1 MAYGI
6 QFPETRA
13 PCIGSLESWPQD
25 TREIPREKLLSPTVP
40 APEGLPD
47 GSVIKNLPL
56 NAETRVRSLVWEDPL
71 EKKIATHLSI
81 LAWRISWA
89 EEPGGAQSTVSQR
102 VRHDSVTECTHTSFR
117 GITQIQ

>member
-1 MAYGI
+1 MGSSVAAGELSVVAHGI

-25 TREIPREKLLSPTVP
+25 TREIPRENSLSPMVP
-40 APEGLPD
+40 ASEGLPG
-47 GSVIKNLPL
+47 GSVINNLPL
-56 NAETRVRSLVWEDPL
+56 NAETRVRSLVREDPL

-89 EEPGGAQSTVSQR
+89 EEPGRVQAMASQR
-102 VRHDSVTECTHTSFR
+102 VRHD
-117 GITQIQ
+117 